1 VLLIAAL
8 ALTAC
13 GGGAA
18 DTGNTANT
26 GNAPDSGDTAN
37 AGNTTN
43 AGDSADSGD
52 DMMAEPTFGGM
63 TLSEAEAAGFVVI
76 APGDPLRLG
85 ASAALTGPIP
95 EFGLDIS
102 QAYQLAVS
110 DINAAGGVLG
120 HELTIDIQDGACD
133 GDAATVVANGFAAD
147 PTILAVA
154 GGTCTGETFGLQ
166 PILQQALIPHVT
178 SSATNPDITSEECTV
193 CNRVALN
200 DDLQASVVAPY
211 MFNELGLTSIAIMH
225 DNGDYGL
232 GLAELVQ
239 GYFEGLGGTV
249 VAFEGIQVGDT
260 DFRAALTKIAAS
272 EPEAVYFGG
281 YATEGGLIAAQ
292 MKEVGLEDAVFFS
305 DDGVYGQ
312 AFIDAAGA
320 AAEGAFVSFPIGD
333 EAAELNAAFDAAYEE
348 MFGIAPDDQGPFHAQ
363 AYDAISLLANAL
375 SRAAVPDDG
384 GLGYLMVDRLALI
397 DAIRATTDLQG
408 LSGVLTCN
416 AIGDC
421 GAGGIQI
428 FEVQDG
434 AFVQV
439 SGFGMD

>member
-1 VLLIAAL
+1 MKTKYFTFMAVFVIAAL
-8 ALTAC
+8 VLTAC
-13 GGGAA
+13 GGGA
-18 DTGNTANT
+18 
-26 GNAPDSGDTAN
+26 
-37 AGNTTN
+37 TN
-43 AGDSADSGD
+43 AGDTGSG
-52 DMMAEPTFGGM
+52 MAEPTFGGM
-63 TLSEAEAAGFVVI
+63 SVGEAEAAGYVVV
-76 APGDPLRLG
+76 APGDPIHLG

-95 EFGLDIS
+95 EFGLDIAQS
-102 QAYQLAVS
+102 YQLAVL
-110 DINAAGGVLG
+110 DLNAAGGLLG
-120 HELTIDIQDGACD
+120 HEYDIDIQDGACD

-147 PTILAVA
+147 PSIVAVA

-166 PILQQALIPHVT
+166 PILQEAMIPHVT
-178 SSATNPDITSEECTV
+178 SSATNPKVTSEECTV

-211 MFNELGLTSIAIMH
+211 IFNVLGVTKLAVMH

-239 GYFEGLGGTV
+239 GYFEAAGGTV

-260 DFRAALTKIAAS
+260 DFRAALTKIANE

-281 YATEGGLIAAQ
+281 YTTEGGLIAAQ
-292 MKEVGLEDAVFFS
+292 MKEVGLEDAIFFS

-333 EAAELNAAFDAAYEE
+333 EAAELNAAFDAKYEE
-348 MFGIAPDDQGPFHAQ
+348 MFGTKPEEQGPFHAQ
-363 AYDAISLLANAL
+363 AYDAISLIADAI
-375 SRAAVPDDG
+375 SRVAVADDA
-384 GLGYLMVDRLALI
+384 GLGYVAIERAALLE
-397 DAIRATTDLQG
+397 AIRATVELKG

-439 SGFGMD
+439 SGFGME